1 MGFDEL
7 YINKK
12 TDIYAFD
19 NMIQIDDDNF
29 MINNKILNIAKW
41 ELKNGIMIYIG
52 EHTLN
57 ADSLQKIEKYYV

>member
-1 MGFDEL
+1 MKIAIMKLEF

-41 ELKNGIMIYIG
+41 ETKEWNNDIYWGTYIKCG
-52 EHTLN
+52 FTTK
-57 ADSLQKIEKYYV
+57 D